1 MASTVLVLVLML
13 ICRLLGLLLVM
24 VATSLLAKR
33 SGQAVKSMSWS
44 LRHGYTAEFFEP
56 KDIRADN

>member
-13 ICRLLGLLLVM
+13 ICRLLGLLLHGRHVS
-24 VATSLLAKR
+24 AGKR
-33 SGQAVKSMSWS
+33 SGQTVKWMSWS